1 MRRVHQRLAGALVIA
16 RDSIESG
23 DPAPPSLD
31 PLTYCWAFC
40 AALDGHHEGE
50 DTTLF
55 PRLIEQQPE
64 WIWTAIEPLQA
75 GSRTA
80 LTHAPPGST
89 LQ

>member
-1 MRRVHQRLAGALVIA
+1 VEYQPVKRYRLSTSKT
-16 RDSIESG
+16 DYSIRFG
-23 DPAPPSLD
+23 
-31 PLTYCWAFC
+31 
-40 AALDGHHEGE
+40 
-50 DTTLF
+50 
-55 PRLIEQQPE
+55 RLIEQQPE